1 LNSFEILEMFEL
13 FDQIV
18 IIRDYPNNWICK
30 RILVELFSTGP
41 MSVTNN
47 DWTKNNQYNFTII
60 KKTCLR
66 IVMRKILQ
74 SVDESIIKKDDSIS

>member
-1 LNSFEILEMFEL
+1 
-13 FDQIV
+13 
-18 IIRDYPNNWICK
+18 
-30 RILVELFSTGP
+30 
-41 MSVTNN
+41 MSVTSN

-66 IVMRKILQ
+66 IVMRKILK